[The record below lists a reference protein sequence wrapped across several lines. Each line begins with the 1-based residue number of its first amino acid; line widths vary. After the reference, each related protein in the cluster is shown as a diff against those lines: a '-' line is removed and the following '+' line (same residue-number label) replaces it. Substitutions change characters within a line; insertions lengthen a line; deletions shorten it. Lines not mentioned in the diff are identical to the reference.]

1 MKPINRRYLA
11 LLVAGSFLM
20 SISLTLEHYIVLT
33 DTVNGFIKG
42 VALGLM
48 LLSLLLTSRERRRK
62 TLQ

>member
-1 MKPINRRYLA
+1 
-11 LLVAGSFLM
+11 M